1 MASRAEIL
9 RDCVESNLLKAI
21 ANQKLLPAIKVMTD
35 WLRLNGELLMTC
47 VEVEHFMQII
57 FLKFENDRHDVVKG
71 GLGRKAFACHCGSL
85 CSIAEVDVSCG
96 LNLFSLLVRISS
108 SFPLF
113 TGKKTFQMVTRPNIR

>member
-35 WLRLNGELLMTC
+35 WLRLNGELVMTC

-57 FLKFENDRHDVVKG
+57 LLKFENDRHDVVKG
-71 GLGRKAFACHCGSL
+71 GLGRKASACHCGSL
-85 CSIAEVDVSCG
+85 CSIAEWFEFVFLACKNF
-96 LNLFSLLVRISS
+96 LQFSSLY
-108 SFPLF
+108 
-113 TGKKTFQMVTRPNIR
+113 GKKKPFKW

>member
-35 WLRLNGELLMTC
+35 WLRLNGELVMTC

-57 FLKFENDRHDVVKG
+57 LLKFENDRHDLVEG
-71 GLGRKAFACHCGSL
+71 GWGEKRSLVIAVAC
-85 CSIAEVDVSCG
+85 V
-96 LNLFSLLVRISS
+96 LL
-108 SFPLF
+108 P
-113 TGKKTFQMVTRPNIR
+113 K

>member
-35 WLRLNGELLMTC
+35 WLRLNGELVMTC

-57 FLKFENDRHDVVKG
+57 FLKLENDRHDVVKG

-85 CSIAEVDVSCG
+85 CSIAEVDVSCAFEFVF
-96 LNLFSLLVRISS
+96 LACKNFLQFSSLY
-108 SFPLF
+108 
-113 TGKKTFQMVTRPNIR
+113 GKKKPCKW

>member
-35 WLRLNGELLMTC
+35 WLRLNGELVMTC

-57 FLKFENDRHDVVKG
+57 LLKFENDSHDVVKG
-71 GLGRKAFACHCGSL
+71 GGWGEKRSPVIAVAC
-85 CSIAEVDVSCG
+85 V
-96 LNLFSLLVRISS
+96 LL
-108 SFPLF
+108 P
-113 TGKKTFQMVTRPNIR
+113 K